1 MHSRSRAELKAAAGR
16 VYVEATLFGSST
28 PSTAARYSGAS
39 EMHSHLK
46 AELKTVLGRGCIE
59 VTLRES
65 GRSYGS
71 Q

>member
-1 MHSRSRAELKAAAGR
+1 
-16 VYVEATLFGSST
+16 
-28 PSTAARYSGAS
+28 
-39 EMHSHLK
+39 MHSHLRV
-46 AELKTVLGRGCIE
+46 ELKTVLGRGCIE